1 MIIVLKPEATEEQV
15 QRIIQRIK
23 ELGLEPDVSKGVKRT
38 IIGVIGE
45 EDKIRLLPIEVMA
58 GVEKVM
64 PILAPY
70 KRASREFRPEDTIV
84 KIGQVNV
91 GGEEVAV
98 AAGPCAVED
107 RDMLFATARSV
118 KEAGAVLL
126 RGGAFKPRTSPYSFQ
141 GLGEEGL
148 KLLKEASEEFGLPVV
163 TEVMDTRQVALVARY
178 ADVIQIG
185 ARNMQN
191 FPLLTEVG
199 KTEKPVVLKRGM
211 AASIKELLMSAEY
224 ILNQGHNRV
233 ILCERGIKTFED
245 ATRFTADIS
254 AIPVI
259 KALSHLPVIFD
270 PSHAAGR
277 WDLVSPLARAAV
289 AAGADGLLIEV
300 HSQPDKALSDGPQ
313 ALLPNRFVALMEDL
327 REIAK
332 VLGRRLAGEVVAVS
346 RKRD

>member
-98 AAGPCAVED
+98 AAGPCAVEG

-163 TEVMDTRQVALVARY
+163 TEAMDTRQVELVERY

-224 ILNQGHNRV
+224 ILDQGHNKV

-259 KALSHLPVIFD
+259 KGLTHLPVIFD

-300 HSQPDKALSDGPQ
+300 HPQPDKALSDGPQ
-313 ALLPNRFVALMEDL
+313 ALLPNRFAALMEDL

-332 VLGRRLAGEVVAVS
+332 VLGRRLVGEVVAV
-346 RKRD
+346 